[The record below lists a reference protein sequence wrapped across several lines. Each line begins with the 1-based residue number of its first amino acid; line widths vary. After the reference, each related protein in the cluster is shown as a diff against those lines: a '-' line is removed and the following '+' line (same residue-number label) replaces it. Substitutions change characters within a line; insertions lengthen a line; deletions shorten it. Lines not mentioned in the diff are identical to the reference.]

1 MDFELTEEQRL
12 LREFS
17 RSMLTAT
24 CPPALVRAVAEAG
37 ADGDDTLWQRAIEL
51 GWPSLAVAEDAGGAG
66 QGLVE
71 LCLIAEEVGR
81 AAAPGPFAESA
92 LVAAAAAGGGAP
104 DDVVAGLLEGK
115 NKGTVVDA
123 GTPDLIQAAGSA
135 DWLLVLGDDVRL
147 APAPATRRRTTID
160 LSRGWYAATGPL
172 DGRVLDLDP
181 QWWRDAMTV
190 LTAADALGIG
200 ARLLEITVA
209 YTAVREQFDRPIG
222 SFQAVKHKAAEMLI
236 TLQGVRAAT
245 YRAAMALDAG
255 AQDAALWASVAKAH
269 ASEGISEVAGTA
281 LQLHG
286 GIGFTWEHDLHLF
299 LRRAKVDEAV
309 WGNATFHHQ
318 RVAQLLRQAG

>member
-1 MDFELTEEQRL
+1 VDFELTEEQRL

-17 RSMLTAT
+17 RAMLTAA
-24 CPPALVRAVAEAG
+24 CPPALVRAVADAG
-37 ADGDDTLWQRAIEL
+37 TDGDDALWQKAVEL

-66 QGLVE
+66 QGVIE
-71 LCLIAEEVGR
+71 LCLVAEEVGR

-115 NKGTVVDA
+115 HKGAVVDA
-123 GTPDLIQAAGSA
+123 AAPDLIHAAGSA
-135 DWLLVLGDDVRL
+135 DWLLVLGADVRL
-147 APAPATRRRTTID
+147 APAPATKRRTTID

-181 QWWRDAMTV
+181 HRWRDAMTV
-190 LTAADALGIG
+190 LTAADALGAG
-200 ARLLEITVA
+200 ERLLEMTVA
-209 YTAVREQFDRPIG
+209 YTTVREQFGRPIG
-222 SFQAVKHKAAEMLI
+222 SFQAVKHKAADMLI

-245 YRAAMALDAG
+245 YRAAMAIDAG
-255 AQDAALWASVAKAH
+255 APDASLWASVAKAH
-269 ASEGISEVAGTA
+269 AAEGVSEVAGTA

-299 LRRAKVDEAV
+299 LRRAKVDEAI
-309 WGNATFHHQ
+309 WGNASSHHR
-318 RVAQLLRQAG
+318 RVAALLRQAG